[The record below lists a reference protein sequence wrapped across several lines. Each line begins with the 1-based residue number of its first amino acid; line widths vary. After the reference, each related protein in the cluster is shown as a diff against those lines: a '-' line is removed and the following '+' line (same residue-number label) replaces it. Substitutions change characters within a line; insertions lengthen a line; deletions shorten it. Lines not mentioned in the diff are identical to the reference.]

1 MDGAALVSILQTGA
15 PSMISAI
22 TGSVLTAYFMRGNTA
37 TAEFEKIKAGR
48 FNEVTET
55 LLHSGKMTYQEYYK
69 TNNFLKIAK
78 KADQYYAEVHR
89 EKTPE
94 QQRDFDWF
102 ARFYNEAGN
111 ISNERMQEYWAKI
124 LAGEVNCPGSFSLKT
139 IDTLKNL
146 GQEDA
151 ELFEKICSHSIDG
164 NDRFFIPNYNRYLKI
179 SGITYEELMRLGEYG
194 LIYTD
199 GTLVHRIRSTPK
211 ERVIFRNGDFVMT
224 TKNKG
229 AASCFEVKQFPFT
242 LVGSEIARLENR
254 MTRNEE
260 FLVMAQLIQE
270 KVGEGVKLGVH
281 KIIQVNGDYF
291 EWEDINLLTGDEE
304 DGSENRR

>member
-1 MDGAALVSILQTGA
+1 MDGTALVSLLQAGA

-22 TGSVLTAYFMRGNTA
+22 TGSVLTAYFMRGNTK
-37 TAEFEKIKAGR
+37 TSEFEKIKAGR

-78 KADQYYAEVHR
+78 KADQYYEEMHHD
-89 EKTPE
+89 EPTE

-146 GQEDA
+146 GQADA

-164 NDRFFIPNYNRYLKI
+164 NDRFFIPNDGQYFKV
-179 SGITYEELMRLGEYG
+179 SGVTYSELMRLGEYG

-199 GTLVHRIRSTPK
+199 GNISKNITATTEEH
-211 ERVIFRNGDFVMT
+211 VIFRNKDFVMT
-224 TKNKG
+224 AKSKEEPR
-229 AASCFEVKQFPFT
+229 CFEMKQYPFT

-254 MTRNEE
+254 TTRNEE

-270 KVGEGVKLGVH
+270 RVGEGVKLGVH

-304 DGSENRR
+304 DASENGQ